1 MRLWHEVLFSFVLG
15 CRNVV
20 VDVIFKC
27 LDQFKIDFF
36 RRIRPLTKP
45 EMCRLPLGDTFTQN
59 RRIDGLTL

>member
-36 RRIRPLTKP
+36 QK
-45 EMCRLPLGDTFTQN
+45 DKASH
-59 RRIDGLTL
+59 